1 MRGTEQQAAPR
12 IDALRSLLRNL
23 GILDDA
29 HSTITLRQDS
39 HFFVRVALGDDL
51 ARAVGAFT
59 ATEADEFGVADL
71 DEGVVDAVLVDV
83 LY

>member
-1 MRGTEQQAAPR
+1 MR

-23 GILDDA
+23 RVLDDA
-29 HSTITLRQDS
+29 HPTITLRQDS
-39 HFFVRVALGDDL
+39 HFFVRVALRDDL
-51 ARAVGAFT
+51 ARAIGAFT
-59 ATEADEFGVADL
+59 ATEADKFGVADL